1 MRASAITY
9 GELARTAGSNG
20 LLSVAAPGRQ

>member
-9 GELARTAGSNG
+9 GELARAAGSYG
-20 LLSVAAPGRQ
+20 LLSVAAPRRQ